1 VAVRAA
7 IVCSL
12 LLVFTTRSQALD
24 YGLTRGTRHRPGSV
38 ILQLSATAYCHA
50 GTTKSGV
57 WTRPGIV
64 AADPR
69 IVPLRS
75 LIRIVTPETYAGI
88 YQVMDTGAAIKGRR
102 LDLFIPSCLHAK
114 RFGRQPVVIQLVD
127 RRESFAP

>member
-1 VAVRAA
+1 M
-7 IVCSL
+7 
-12 LLVFTTRSQALD
+12 LVFTTTGEALD
-24 YGLTRGTRHRPGSV
+24 YGLTRGTRHRPATTS
-38 ILQLSATAYCHA
+38 LQLTATAYCHA

-75 LIRIVTPETYAGI
+75 LIRIVTPERYAGI
-88 YQVMDTGAAIKGRR
+88 YQVMDTGSAIKWRK
-102 LDLFIPSCLHAK
+102 LDLFIPSCVHAK

-127 RRESFAP
+127 RRELLAP

>member
-1 VAVRAA
+1 MASRAA

-12 LLVFTTRSQALD
+12 LLVFATTGQALD
-24 YGLTRGTRHRPGSV
+24 FGLTRGTRHRPATT
-38 ILQLSATAYCHA
+38 ILQLTATAYCHA

-75 LIRIVTPETYAGI
+75 LIRIVSPERYAGI
-88 YQVMDTGAAIKGRR
+88 YQVMDTGSAIKGRR
-102 LDLFIPSCLHAK
+102 LDLFIPSCVNAK
-114 RFGRQPVVIQLVD
+114 RFGRQPVVVQIVD
-127 RRESFAP
+127 RSESVAP